1 MHWHNLFEIKNDI
14 RLILKNVK
22 HYLDVFL
29 NLIYMGD
36 LDDEGYVNI
45 VGIGQLMLTKGS
57 MIVVRGN
64 TLSTIIFMDF
74 WASFQAAQ

>member
-1 MHWHNLFEIKNDI
+1 MHWHNLFEIKNDL

-64 TLSTIIFMDF
+64 TLSTIIFMDS

>member
-1 MHWHNLFEIKNDI
+1 MHNMFGIKNDL
-14 RLILKNVK
+14 RLVLKNVK

-36 LDDEGYVNI
+36 LDDEGYVNTI
-45 VGIGQLMLTKGS
+45 GVGQLMLTKGS
-57 MIVVRGN
+57 MVVVRG
-64 TLSTIIFMDF
+64 TKLSTIMFMDS